1 MDETVAPFFGGP
13 IVIRTGIIS
22 KFTAIAVDP
31 QVPTTDGN
39 TYDVLFIG
47 TVNLCTDPVTVNI

>member
-1 MDETVAPFFGGP
+1 MDETVPPFFGSP

-31 QVPTTDGN
+31 QVTTTDGK

-47 TVNLCTDPVTVNI
+47 KSML